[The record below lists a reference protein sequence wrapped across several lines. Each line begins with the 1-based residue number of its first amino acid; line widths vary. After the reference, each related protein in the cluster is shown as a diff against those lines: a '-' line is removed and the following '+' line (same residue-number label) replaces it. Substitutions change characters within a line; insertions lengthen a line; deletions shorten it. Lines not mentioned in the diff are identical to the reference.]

1 VIDRLTGTVVA
12 KSIDSAVIDVGG
24 VGFRVEMSATS
35 LRDLAGLG
43 QPASC
48 FTYLHVREDA
58 LQLYGFST
66 EDERELFQLFL
77 GVSKIGPKLALAA
90 LSARRPADLRRAL
103 AFGDVAVFQTVPGIG
118 KRTAERLILELKDRV
133 GDLTPGGA
141 GPPSSGEPSGPDGIF
156 MTARAALQ
164 ELGLTLAEA
173 DHLLQGA
180 DLSQPIETLIRQ
192 ALGRRR

>member
-1 VIDRLTGTVVA
+1 MIERLTGLVVV
-12 KSIDSAVIDVGG
+12 KGTDHAVIDVAG

-35 LRDLAGLG
+35 LRDLDPPG

-48 FTYLHVREDA
+48 FTFLHVREDA

-90 LSARRPADLRRAL
+90 LSARRPADVRRAL

-118 KRTAERLILELKDRV
+118 KRTAERLILELKDKV
-133 GDLTPGGA
+133 GDLAPSGGRPA
-141 GPPSSGEPSGPDGIF
+141 LPGEPSGPDGSF
-156 MTARAALQ
+156 LTARAALQ
-164 ELGLTLAEA
+164 ELGLTFGEA
-173 DHLLQGA
+173 DHLLQDA
-180 DLSQPIETLIRQ
+180 DLTQPIEVIIRE